1 MLKQSEPT
9 VNISATVPLSLFQ
22 RIVEVATELK
32 ISKSRVVKE
41 FITLGSDSYLKKQGR
56 ADQKRITTD
65 ALK

>member
-41 FITLGSDSYLKKQGR
+41 FINLGLDSYLKNEAEQIE
-56 ADQKRITTD
+56 KRLD
-65 ALK
+65 KCL

>member
-41 FITLGSDSYLKKQGR
+41 FINLGLDSYLKNEAEQIEK
-56 ADQKRITTD
+56 
-65 ALK
+65 